1 MIDNYINQVMISNLL
16 IESSDPVSF
25 THEYESTT
33 SITVE
38 IDNRGAGF
46 IDLIDNSLPA
56 KVIIFVSLPREG

>member
-1 MIDNYINQVMISNLL
+1 MIDNDINQVMISNLL

-25 THEYESTT
+25 THEYEITT

-46 IDLIDNSLPA
+46 IDLID
-56 KVIIFVSLPREG
+56 KK